1 MKKINRR
8 KFIKS
13 SALIGTST
21 ALYSSGLFDSKNN
34 YKKLRLGIIGTGL
47 RGQWMTHLCLL
58 RNDVEIKAI
67 CDIDYEMINK
77 TLNLIKDAGAFPP
90 DVYKNGDHDFLNLVK
105 RDDIDAVY
113 IATPWEWHHPMAIAA
128 MDEGKH
134 VGTECPAALTVSE
147 LWDLVNTSERSNRH
161 CMLMENVCYRRD
173 VMAVLN
179 MVRQGLFGELL
190 HCQGGYQHDLR
201 DVKFNDGKQ
210 PYGGGVEFNSSG
222 YSESKW
228 RTQHSI
234 DRNGDLYPTHGVGP
248 ISTMLDINRGNRFSH
263 ITSTSSQSRGLNK
276 HIINNGGKDHPSANI
291 EFKLGDIVTSVIKC
305 ENGETIVL
313 SHDTSS
319 PRPYSLNFRVQGT
332 EGIWMVDNNSIY
344 IENISKDEHRWES
357 DEQYLLKYDH
367 PLWRKFEKQAAGS
380 GHGGMDFF
388 ILNAFVE
395 PLKRG
400 LRPPIDVYDA
410 ASMSVIS
417 PLSEKSIRLGSA
429 PVKFPD
435 FTRGKWK
442 SNKPIFGL
450 NRNY

>member
-13 SALIGTST
+13 SALIGAST
-21 ALYSSGLFDSKNN
+21 ALYSSKLFDSKNN
-34 YKKLRLGIIGTGL
+34 DKKLRLGIIGTGL

-77 TLNLIKDAGAFPP
+77 TLNLIKDAGVFPP

-147 LWDLVNTSERSNRH
+147 IWDLVNTSERSNRH

-201 DVKFNDGKQ
+201 EVKFNDGKQ

-248 ISTMLDINRGNRFSH
+248 ISTMLDINRGNRFRH

-357 DEQYLLKYDH
+357 DEEYLLKYDH
-367 PLWRKFEKQAAGS
+367 PLWQKFEEQAAGS

-450 NRNY
+450 NKNY

>member
-13 SALIGTST
+13 SALIGAST
-21 ALYSSGLFDSKNN
+21 ALYSSRLFDSKNN

-77 TLNLIKDAGAFPP
+77 TLNLIKDAGEFPP

-263 ITSTSSQSRGLNK
+263 ITSTSSQSRGLKK

-291 EFKLGDIVTSVIKC
+291 EFRLGDIVTSVIKC

-357 DEQYLLKYDH
+357 DEEYLLKYDH
-367 PLWRKFEKQAAGS
+367 PLWQKFEQQAAGS

>member
-13 SALIGTST
+13 SALIGAST
-21 ALYSSGLFDSKNN
+21 ALYSSKLFDSKNN

-77 TLNLIKDAGAFPP
+77 TLNLIKDAGVFPP

-147 LWDLVNTSERSNRH
+147 IWDLVNTSERSNRH

-201 DVKFNDGKQ
+201 EVKFNDGKQ

-357 DEQYLLKYDH
+357 DEEYLLKYDH

-450 NRNY
+450 NKNY

>member
-13 SALIGTST
+13 SALIGAST
-21 ALYSSGLFDSKNN
+21 ALYSSKLFDSKNN

-147 LWDLVNTSERSNRH
+147 IWDLVNTSERSNRH

-201 DVKFNDGKQ
+201 EVKFNDGRQ
-210 PYGGGVEFNSSG
+210 PYGGGIEFNSSG

-357 DEQYLLKYDH
+357 DEEYLLKYDH
-367 PLWRKFEKQAAGS
+367 PLWQKFEEQAAGS

-450 NRNY
+450 NKNY

>member
-13 SALIGTST
+13 SALIGAST
-21 ALYSSGLFDSKNN
+21 ALYSSRLFDSKNN

-90 DVYKNGDHDFLNLVK
+90 DVYRNGDHDFLNLVK

-276 HIINNGGKDHPSANI
+276 HIINNVGKDHPSANI

-357 DEQYLLKYDH
+357 DEEYLLKYDH
-367 PLWRKFEKQAAGS
+367 PLWQKFEQQAAGS

-450 NRNY
+450 NTNY

>member
-13 SALIGTST
+13 SALIGAST
-21 ALYSSGLFDSKNN
+21 ALYSSRLFDSKNN

-105 RDDIDAVY
+105 RNDIDAVY

-276 HIINNGGKDHPSANI
+276 HIINNGGRDHPSANI

-344 IENISKDEHRWES
+344 IENISKHEHRWES
-357 DEQYLLKYDH
+357 DEEYLLKYDH
-367 PLWRKFEKQAAGS
+367 PLWQKFKEKAAGS

-429 PVKFPD
+429 PVRFPD

>member
-13 SALIGTST
+13 SALIGAST
-21 ALYSSGLFDSKNN
+21 ALYSSNLFDSKNN
-34 YKKLRLGIIGTGL
+34 DKKLRLGIIGTGL

-147 LWDLVNTSERSNRH
+147 IWDLVNTSERSNRH

-201 DVKFNDGKQ
+201 EVKFNDGKQ

-357 DEQYLLKYDH
+357 DEEYLLKYDH
-367 PLWRKFEKQAAGS
+367 PLWQKFEEQAAGS

-450 NRNY
+450 NKNY

>member
-13 SALIGTST
+13 SALIGAST
-21 ALYSSGLFDSKNN
+21 ALYSSKLFDSKNN
-34 YKKLRLGIIGTGL
+34 DKKLRLGIIGTGL

-147 LWDLVNTSERSNRH
+147 IWDLVNTSERSNRH

-201 DVKFNDGKQ
+201 EVKFNDGKQ

-248 ISTMLDINRGNRFSH
+248 ISTMLDINRGNRFRH

-357 DEQYLLKYDH
+357 DEEYLLKYDH
-367 PLWRKFEKQAAGS
+367 PLWQKFEEQAAGS

-450 NRNY
+450 NKNY

>member
-13 SALIGTST
+13 SALIGAST
-21 ALYSSGLFDSKNN
+21 ALYSSNLFDSKNN
-34 YKKLRLGIIGTGL
+34 DKKLRLGIIGTGL

-147 LWDLVNTSERSNRH
+147 IWDLVNTSERSNRH

-201 DVKFNDGKQ
+201 EVKFNDGKQ

-344 IENISKDEHRWES
+344 IENISKEAHRWES
-357 DEQYLLKYDH
+357 DEEYLLKYDH
-367 PLWRKFEKQAAGS
+367 PLWQKFEEQAAGS

-450 NRNY
+450 NKNY

>member
-13 SALIGTST
+13 SALIGAST
-21 ALYSSGLFDSKNN
+21 ALYSSRLFDSKNN

-276 HIINNGGKDHPSANI
+276 HIINNVGKDHPSANI

-450 NRNY
+450 NKNY